1 MQNSCFNFYIDELL
15 LCNAEKLQVN
25 SHKHILA
32 QKVNIGNTR
41 QSVKY
46 VQS

>member
-1 MQNSCFNFYIDELL
+1 MQNSYFNFYIDELF

-25 SHKHILA
+25 SRKHILV